1 MELGI
6 EEFKAKTRRARIYGE
21 MNFVTFQKGMAG
33 RFARRYTT
41 FEVYRASALN
51 LFHRGVDGLSL
62 FNYDY
67 VPAEK
72 RLATVYRP

>member
-1 MELGI
+1 MG
-6 EEFKAKTRRARIYGE
+6 RRI
-21 MNFVTFQKGMAG
+21 NSKAG

-41 FEVYRASALN
+41 FEGYRDSALN